1 MTLENTYLNG
11 APSGNAYCDVVVV
24 DDRYLYISG
33 LVALDLESQEMRYG
47 TITQETKLVL
57 DNLAVILERYDS
69 DMEHVI
75 RADVLLADFAQRDE
89 MNAEYVRHF
98 PAGHLP
104 ARLCYGTVGLHG
116 KCKVEI
122 AVIAAKK

>member
-1 MTLENTYLNG
+1 MILKNTYLNG
-11 APSGNAYCDVVVV
+11 VPSGNAYCDVVIV

-33 LVALDLESQEMRYG
+33 LVAMDLESHEMRYG
-47 TITQETKLVL
+47 TIIDETKRVL
-57 DNLAVILERYDS
+57 DNLEMILDRYNS

-75 RADVLLADFAQRDE
+75 RVDVLLADFAERDE

-104 ARLCYGTVGLHG
+104 ARLCYGNVGLHG